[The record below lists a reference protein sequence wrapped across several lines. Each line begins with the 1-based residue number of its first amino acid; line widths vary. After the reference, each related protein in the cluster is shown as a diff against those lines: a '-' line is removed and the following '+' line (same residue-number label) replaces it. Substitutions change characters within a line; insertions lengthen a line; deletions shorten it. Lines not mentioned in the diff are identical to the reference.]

1 MTTAKDYTMICLD
14 KVLRL
19 TGAEYSQ
26 TVCVDYCRND
36 ETCKIVVFITIK
48 LHYK

>member
-1 MTTAKDYTMICLD
+1 MIRLD

-19 TGAEYSQ
+19 TSAEYSQYSQ
-26 TVCVDYCRND
+26 TVCVDYCWND